1 MEGIDGDHPS
11 SPYEHCFMIRAQEDN
26 TVRKGRKPT
35 FNFCVN
41 SREELMS
48 WIEAFRK
55 GMEELHFLETVKE
68 PKRRQSMM
76 SNFSASSAS
85 SQSSQ

>member
-1 MEGIDGDHPS
+1 MEGIDGNHPP

-26 TVRKGRKPT
+26 TARKGRKPT
-35 FNFCVN
+35 FNFCVG
-41 SREELMS
+41 SHEELTS

-55 GMEELHFLETVKE
+55 GMEDLPFMETVKE

-76 SNFSASSAS
+76 SNFSSSSSS